1 MAMKAHRDKQ
11 LTSEEFMLATGLS
24 VFQHI
29 NDTFWS
35 LMYERPDLYV
45 YVTDDMMS
53 WLGFGGDSK
62 RQKNH

>member
-1 MAMKAHRDKQ
+1 
-11 LTSEEFMLATGLS
+11 MLATGLS
-24 VFQHI
+24 VFQHS

-45 YVTDDMMS
+45 YVTDDMVS

-62 RQKNH
+62 HQRPLEGPHSQSVAAEGRG